1 MTGTLQNHARKYDQ
15 PIDQL
20 SFGYKILPNYR
31 NQEEVAEAMAKMQHG
46 DTLEMDNEL
55 PTPND
60 GVLVHGLFLEAARW
74 DDDTMQL
81 GDALSGQMTS
91 VSTPLCENKADW
103 SIKQCNK
110 KIYPHQRTTAF
121 VRVHLILENSEENK
135 KPNCLS

>member
-1 MTGTLQNHARKYDQ
+1 
-15 PIDQL
+15 
-20 SFGYKILPNYR
+20 
-31 NQEEVAEAMAKMQHG
+31 MAKMQHG

-110 KIYPHQRTTAF
+110 KIYP
-121 VRVHLILENSEENK
+121 L
-135 KPNCLS
+135 